1 MSSLSGLTEPIYS
14 DDAILAQFSCAATVR
29 QMLIVEAAL
38 ARAQAQCGVI
48 PPSAAGIIHEVC
60 HGGEII
66 PMLDLEAIA
75 TAAVSAG
82 NIAIPFVKQL
92 TAAVA
97 SVDAEAAR
105 YVHWGATS
113 QDILDTALVL
123 QMLQVA
129 AKLDA
134 GLSGATLACA
144 RLTGAHRETIMV
156 GRTWL
161 QHALPTTF
169 GAKTAGWLEALERSR
184 MRLRHDASQMAMLQ
198 FGGAV
203 GTLASLGPAAD
214 DVARTLAGELGLGLP
229 AMPWHTQRD
238 RLASVAASLGVL
250 TGTMGKVARD
260 VSLMAQSE
268 IGEVSEPAGPGR
280 GGSSTMPHKRNP
292 VGCAAI
298 LAAAIRVPPLV
309 CTMLS
314 GMIQEHE
321 RALGGWQAEWDVL
334 PQIAALTGGA
344 LRHLVGVLEGLQV
357 YPDRMAQNL
366 KITDGLVLGEAYM
379 LALGARLG
387 RLPAHELVERASRD
401 AVEKKRSLRD
411 ALRDALDN
419 DAATRGLLSDD
430 DLDRLADPANY
441 VGEAPAICDRVL
453 AAWRAGRD
461 GPHNSLESSGPT
473 A

>member
-1 MSSLSGLTEPIYS
+1 MSHLSGITEAIYS
-14 DDAILAQFSCAATVR
+14 DDEILSLFSGAATIS
-29 QMLIVEAAL
+29 QMLAVEAAL

-48 PPSAAGIIHEVC
+48 PPSAAAVIDEVC
-60 HGGEII
+60 RGGEASD
-66 PMLDLEAIA
+66 MLDLDGLA
-75 TAAVSAG
+75 TAAVAAG

-97 SVDAEAAR
+97 RADAEAAR

-123 QMLQVA
+123 QMRQVA
-129 AKLDA
+129 ARLDA
-134 GLSGATLACA
+134 GLARATLACA
-144 RLTGAHRETIMV
+144 RLTGAHRDTIMV

-184 MRLRHDASQMAMLQ
+184 LRVRQDALQIALLQ
-198 FGGAV
+198 FGGAA
-203 GTLASLGPAAD
+203 GTLASLGPAGAE
-214 DVARTLAGELGLGLP
+214 VTRALAAELDLGVP
-229 AMPWHTQRD
+229 AMPWHTHRD
-238 RLASVAASLGVL
+238 RLASLAASLGVL
-250 TGTMGKVARD
+250 TGTMGKIARD

-268 IGEVSEPAGPGR
+268 IGEVSEPSGPGR

-298 LAAAIRVPPLV
+298 LAAAVRVPPLV
-309 CTMLS
+309 STMLS

-344 LRHLVGVLEGLQV
+344 LRHLTGVLDGLEV
-357 YPDRMAQNL
+357 YPERMAQNL
-366 KITDGLVLGEAYM
+366 ALTDGLILGEAYM
-379 LALGARLG
+379 LALGTRLG
-387 RLPAHELVERASRD
+387 RLPAHALVERASRD
-401 AVEKKRSLRD
+401 AVANKRSLRD
-411 ALRDALDN
+411 AVRAALES

-430 DLDRLADPANY
+430 DLDRLGDPANY

-453 AAWRAGRD
+453 AAWKASRNGGNA
-461 GPHNSLESSGPT
+461 

>member
-1 MSSLSGLTEPIYS
+1 MNNVSGLTESIYS
-14 DDAILAQFSCAATVR
+14 DEAILTMLSGPAAIS
-29 QMLIVEAAL
+29 QMLAVEAAL

-48 PPSAAGIIHEVC
+48 PPGAATVIDEVC
-60 HGGEII
+60 RGGGISG
-66 PMLDLEAIA
+66 MLDTDAIA
-75 TAAVSAG
+75 TAAVAAG

-97 SVDAEAAR
+97 RVDAEAAR

-113 QDILDTALVL
+113 QDVLDTALVL
-123 QMLQVA
+123 QIGQVA
-129 AKLDA
+129 ARLDA
-134 GLSGATLACA
+134 SLQRATLACA
-144 RLTGAHRETIMV
+144 RLTGAHRDTIMV

-184 MRLRHDASQMAMLQ
+184 LRVRQDASQIALLQ

-203 GTLASLGPAAD
+203 GTLASLGPAGA
-214 DVARTLAGELGLGLP
+214 DVARAVAAELGLGVP
-229 AMPWHTQRD
+229 AMPWHTHRD
-238 RLASVAASLGVL
+238 RLASLAASLGVL
-250 TGTMGKVARD
+250 TATMGKIARD

-268 IGEVSEPAGPGR
+268 IGEVSEPSGPGR

-292 VGCAAI
+292 VACAAI
-298 LAAAIRVPPLV
+298 LTAAIRVPPLV
-309 CTMLS
+309 STMLS

-344 LRHLVGVLEGLQV
+344 LRHLGCMLDGLEV
-357 YPDRMAQNL
+357 YPDRMAKNL
-366 KITDGLVLGEAYM
+366 ALTDGLILSEAYM

-387 RLPAHELVERASRD
+387 RLPAHALVERASRD
-401 AVEKKRSLRD
+401 AVANKRSLRD
-411 ALRDALDN
+411 ALREALES
-419 DAATRGLLSDD
+419 DAATRGLLSGD
-430 DLDRLADPANY
+430 DLDRLGDPANY

-453 AAWRAGRD
+453 AAWREGGD
-461 GPHNSLESSGPT
+461 GATSV
-473 A
+473 

>member
-1 MSSLSGLTEPIYS
+1 MSNLSGLTECIYS
-14 DDAILAQFSCAATVR
+14 DEAILSLFSGAATVG
-29 QMLIVEAAL
+29 QMLAVEAAL
-38 ARAQAQCGVI
+38 AKVQGQCGVI
-48 PPSAAGIIHEVC
+48 PASAAAVIDAVC
-60 HGGEII
+60 LGGEISD
-66 PMLDLEAIA
+66 MLDMDGLA
-75 TAAVSAG
+75 TAAVAAG

-92 TAAVA
+92 TAAIA
-97 SVDAEAAR
+97 RVDAEAAR

-123 QMLQVA
+123 QLRQLA
-129 AKLDA
+129 ARLDA
-134 GLSGATLACA
+134 GLSSATLACA
-144 RLTGAHRETIMV
+144 RLTGAHRDTIMV

-184 MRLRHDASQMAMLQ
+184 LRLREDASQIALLQ

-203 GTLASLGPAAD
+203 GTLASLGSAGVDVRRALAAE
-214 DVARTLAGELGLGLP
+214 LELGAP
-229 AMPWHTQRD
+229 AMPWHTHRD
-238 RLASVAASLGVL
+238 RLASLTASLGVL
-250 TGTMGKVARD
+250 AGTMGKIARD
-260 VSLMAQSE
+260 VSLLAQSE

-292 VGCAAI
+292 VACAAI

-309 CTMLS
+309 STMLS

-344 LRHLVGVLEGLQV
+344 LRHLAGVLDGLEV
-357 YPDRMAQNL
+357 YPDRMLQNL
-366 KITDGLVLGEAYM
+366 ALTDGLILGEAYM

-387 RLPAHELVERASRD
+387 RLPAHALVERASRD
-401 AVEKKRSLRD
+401 AVVTKRPLRD
-411 ALRDALDN
+411 ALREALGS

-430 DLDRLADPANY
+430 DLDRLGNPANY

-461 GPHNSLESSGPT
+461 GGQ
-473 A
+473 AA

>member
-1 MSSLSGLTEPIYS
+1 MNHLSRLTESIYS
-14 DDAILAQFSCAATVR
+14 DDALLSLFSGAETVS
-29 QMLIVEAAL
+29 QMLAVEAAL

-48 PPSAAGIIHEVC
+48 PANAAAVIHEVC
-60 HGGEII
+60 RDGEINAI
-66 PMLDLEAIA
+66 LDMNAIA
-75 TAAVSAG
+75 TAAVAAG

-123 QMLQVA
+123 QVRQA
-129 AKLDA
+129 AARLDSE
-134 GLSGATLACA
+134 LSRATLACA
-144 RLTGAHRETIMV
+144 RLTSVHRDTIMV

-184 MRLRHDASQMAMLQ
+184 LRLRQDASQMALLQ
-198 FGGAV
+198 FGGAA
-203 GTLASLGPAAD
+203 GTLASLGPAGAD
-214 DVARTLAGELGLGLP
+214 VVRALAAELGLSVP
-229 AMPWHTQRD
+229 AMPWHTHRD
-238 RLASVAASLGVL
+238 RLASLAASLGVL
-250 TGTMGKVARD
+250 TGTMGKIARD

-309 CTMLS
+309 STMLS

-344 LRHLVGVLEGLQV
+344 LRHLGGLLEGLEV
-357 YPDRMAQNL
+357 YPDQMARNL
-366 KITDGLVLGEAYM
+366 ALTDGLILGEAYM

-387 RLPAHELVERASRD
+387 RLPAHALVERASRD
-401 AVEKKRSLRD
+401 AVASGRPLKE
-411 ALRDALDN
+411 ALRDALES
-419 DAATRGLLSDD
+419 DATTRGLLGDD
-430 DLDRLADPANY
+430 DLERLGDPANY

-453 AAWRAGRD
+453 AAWADRD
-461 GPHNSLESSGPT
+461 GRQ
-473 A
+473 AR

>member
-1 MSSLSGLTEPIYS
+1 MRNLSGLTESIYA
-14 DDAILAQFSCAATVR
+14 DEAILSQFSGVATVS
-29 QMLIVEAAL
+29 QMLVVEAAL
-38 ARAQAQCGVI
+38 ARAQARCGVI
-48 PPSAAGIIHEVC
+48 PSSAAGIIHEVC
-60 HGGEII
+60 HGSEINA
-66 PMLDLEAIA
+66 MLDMDAIA
-75 TAAVSAG
+75 TDAVAAG

-97 SVDAEAAR
+97 RVSTEAAR

-129 AKLDA
+129 SRLDA
-134 GLSGATLACA
+134 GLASATQACA
-144 RLTGAHRETIMV
+144 RLTGAHRDTIMV

-169 GAKTAGWLEALERSR
+169 GAKTAGWLEALARSR
-184 MRLRHDASQMAMLQ
+184 LRLRRDASQMAMVQ

-203 GTLASLGPAAD
+203 GTLASLGPAGS
-214 DVARTLAGELGLGLP
+214 DVARALAAELGLGMP
-229 AMPWHTQRD
+229 AMPWHTHRD
-238 RLASVAASLGVL
+238 CLVSFAGSLGVL
-250 TGTMGKVARD
+250 AGTMGKVARD
-260 VSLMAQSE
+260 LSLMAQSE

-292 VGCAAI
+292 VGCAAV

-309 CTMLS
+309 STMLS

-344 LRHLVGVLEGLQV
+344 LRHLAGVLDGLDV
-357 YPDRMAQNL
+357 YPERMAQNL
-366 KITDGLVLGEAYM
+366 EITGGLILGEAYM

-387 RLPAHELVERASRD
+387 RLPAHALVERASRD
-401 AVEKKRSLRD
+401 AVASQRPLKD
-411 ALRDALDN
+411 ALRDALES

-430 DLDRLADPANY
+430 DLNRLGDPANY

-453 AAWRAGRD
+453 AAWSASPNG
-461 GPHNSLESSGPT
+461 T
-473 A
+473 QAV